1 MFIIIFDY
9 NSWYVNIKITLL
21 LKLLKHNYNY
31 IFLSDVLWLKSPQI
45 NLKPETLLRADSAG
59 VGVYTTETGGGGF
72 YRRGQNRSQTSGP
85 GNRAQQNLQTPWQ
98 KNKATGEDVD
108 GGKEEEKK
116 RRREEE
122 TGRRTRDKTLRRSTG
137 WWWTIRNINW
147 SLDVQL
153 VHVTLARPAVAFLRC
168 DLKTKK
174 NVSIFLRQNI
184 FKTFSR
190 WVLFVARPC

>member
-21 LKLLKHNYNY
+21 LKLLKYNHNY
-31 IFLSDVLWLKSPQI
+31 IFLSDVLWFKSLLKSTW
-45 NLKPETLLRADSAG
+45 NLKHFCEPTRPVLVFTPLRLEVEVS
-59 VGVYTTETGGGGF
+59 TGGARTGARQVGRGTGPSRI
-72 YRRGQNRSQTSGP
+72 YRHHDRRMKRLERMLT
-85 GNRAQQNLQTPWQ
+85 
-98 KNKATGEDVD
+98 
-108 GGKEEEKK
+108 EEKKK

-122 TGRRTRDKTLRRSTG
+122 TGRRKRDKILRRSTG

-174 NVSIFLRQNI
+174 TQVSSSDKTFLRQ
-184 FKTFSR
+184 
-190 WVLFVARPC
+190 ARPC

>member
-108 GGKEEEKK
+108 GGREEEKK
-116 RRREEE
+116 RRRDRP
-122 TGRRTRDKTLRRSTG
+122 GKRDKTLRRSTG

-174 NVSIFLRQNI
+174 TQVSSSDKTFLRQ
-184 FKTFSR
+184 
-190 WVLFVARPC
+190 ARPC